1 MPEVIKVLLFSIG
14 SIAFLF
20 VLSKLLGKKQVA
32 QLTFVDYVI
41 GISLG
46 SIAAEVATDTETP
59 FYYYLIAMAIFFIFA
74 ILLSIVGRLTP
85 WLKHILKG
93 KPSTLIYN
101 GKVQYNQL
109 KRSHLDINDL
119 LALCR
124 ERGYF
129 DINNIAYA
137 ILETNGQLSVMPVG
151 SEKPVVVSNFDI
163 EVEQASLTNYLIV
176 DGRVS
181 FSGLSEINK
190 DCNWL
195 YKNLNINSK
204 EDINQIILASYNEK
218 LKKFDVHYKDPKI
231 NKNINQIKS
240 NQQK

>member
-46 SIAAEVATDTETP
+46 SIAAEMATDTETP

-93 KPSTLIYN
+93 K
-101 GKVQYNQL
+101 
-109 KRSHLDINDL
+109 
-119 LALCR
+119 
-124 ERGYF
+124 
-129 DINNIAYA
+129 
-137 ILETNGQLSVMPVG
+137 
-151 SEKPVVVSNFDI
+151 
-163 EVEQASLTNYLIV
+163 
-176 DGRVS
+176 
-181 FSGLSEINK
+181 
-190 DCNWL
+190 
-195 YKNLNINSK
+195 K
-204 EDINQIILASYNEK
+204 E
-218 LKKFDVHYKDPKI
+218 
-231 NKNINQIKS
+231 
-240 NQQK
+240 

>member
-46 SIAAEVATDTETP
+46 SIAAEMATDTETP

-129 DINNIAYA
+129 DINNIAKNLWLLA
-137 ILETNGQLSVMPVG
+137 IL
-151 SEKPVVVSNFDI
+151 I
-163 EVEQASLTNYLIV
+163 
-176 DGRVS
+176 
-181 FSGLSEINK
+181 
-190 DCNWL
+190 
-195 YKNLNINSK
+195 
-204 EDINQIILASYNEK
+204 
-218 LKKFDVHYKDPKI
+218 
-231 NKNINQIKS
+231 
-240 NQQK
+240 

>member
-1 MPEVIKVLLFSIG
+1 M
-14 SIAFLF
+14 
-20 VLSKLLGKKQVA
+20 
-32 QLTFVDYVI
+32 
-41 GISLG
+41 
-46 SIAAEVATDTETP
+46 
-59 FYYYLIAMAIFFIFA
+59 
-74 ILLSIVGRLTP
+74 
-85 WLKHILKG
+85 
-93 KPSTLIYN
+93 
-101 GKVQYNQL
+101 
-109 KRSHLDINDL
+109 
-119 LALCR
+119 
-124 ERGYF
+124 
-129 DINNIAYA
+129 
-137 ILETNGQLSVMPVG
+137 
-151 SEKPVVVSNFDI
+151 VVSNFDI